1 MADGPNTNS
10 GSKVASALNSIPF
23 GNIIGG
29 PLAACVRAQA
39 EAAQTTID
47 FIRGFTMTNSKLD
60 PEGVEPI
67 TVTFTFI
74 MNGEKTRM
82 TVPLM
87 TIVPIPYMHIDYVN
101 LNFTADITAC
111 DDGKMEAKYAT
122 EGYTRTEDD
131 EQSVSV
137 ESKMGINV
145 RASTSSMP
153 SGMAK
158 MLEFFTNNLIVH
170 DTLTPQQVE
179 DMKREAERK
188 RLELKNK
195 KERMVGALVNAL
207 AEYKKQG
214 SEREEQRKNE
224 ELKKQEELIKQ
235 EEERKKKE
243 EQERLEK
250 LRKEE
255 EARKKEEERL
265 EKMRKEAELQKKQE
279 QERLEKLHKEEE
291 EKKKQEQERLE
302 KLRREEEARKKKEE
316 EEQKKR
322 DWDKFIEQRKKAN
335 LASRVSKVH
344 VDPQKPFALPPTNS
358 GKPHPCCTY
367 DYTHSIRWNINR
379 QLRLSRWSRK
389 TDWLRLH
396 LLRALRTAY
405 SIYPNSI
412 NSTEG
417 KRILKRDLE
426 AFKKRY
432 NGWYTYGDP
441 YNNTITYGY
450 RKNGAIDTAY
460 TEFVNYI
467 IENERKRNPYNPTG
481 EFIRKPHPED

>member
-47 FIRGFTMTNSKLD
+47 FIRGFTMTNSELD
-60 PEGVEPI
+60 PEGIEPI

-207 AEYKKQG
+207 AEYKKQET
-214 SEREEQRKNE
+214 EREEQRKNE
-224 ELKKQEELIKQ
+224 ELRKQ
-235 EEERKKKE
+235 EEE
-243 EQERLEK
+243 
-250 LRKEE
+250 
-255 EARKKEEERL
+255 
-265 EKMRKEAELQKKQE
+265 
-279 QERLEKLHKEEE
+279 
-291 EKKKQEQERLE
+291 
-302 KLRREEEARKKKEE
+302 RKKKEE

-335 LASRVSKVH
+335 LASRISKVH

>member
-47 FIRGFTMTNSKLD
+47 FIRGFTMTNSELD

-145 RASTSSMP
+145 HASTSSMP

-188 RLELKNK
+188 RLEHIKN

-207 AEYKKQG
+207 AEYKKQE
-214 SEREEQRKNE
+214 SEREEQRRNE
-224 ELKKQEELIKQ
+224 ELKKQEELRKQ

-243 EQERLEK
+243 
-250 LRKEE
+250 
-255 EARKKEEERL
+255 
-265 EKMRKEAELQKKQE
+265 
-279 QERLEKLHKEEE
+279 
-291 EKKKQEQERLE
+291 EQERLE

-322 DWDKFIEQRKKAN
+322 DWDKFIEQRKMAN
-335 LASRVSKVH
+335 LASRISKVH

-358 GKPHPCCTY
+358 GKPHPCCTF
-367 DYTHSIRWNINR
+367 DPTQSIKWNIDR
-379 QLRLSRWSRK
+379 QERLRK
-389 TDWLRLH
+389 ACKKKDWLRNH
-396 LLRALRTAY
+396 LIRALYTAY
-405 SIYPNSI
+405 YIYPYDI
-412 NSTEG
+412 NSKEG
-417 KRILKRDLE
+417 KRILKRELE
-426 AFKKRY
+426 AFEKRP
-432 NGWYTYGDP
+432 NGWYTYGEP
-441 YNNTITYGY
+441 YNNTITNGY
-450 RKNGAIDTAY
+450 RRNGAIDTAY
-460 TEFVNYI
+460 TEFVSYI
-467 IENERKRNPYNPTG
+467 LENERKRN
-481 EFIRKPHPED
+481 K

>member
-47 FIRGFTMTNSKLD
+47 FIRGFTMTNSELD

-179 DMKREAERK
+179 DMKRETERK
-188 RLELKNK
+188 RLEHIKK
-195 KERMVGALVNAL
+195 KERMVGALVHAL
-207 AEYKKQG
+207 AEYKKQE
-214 SEREEQRKNE
+214 SEREEQRRNE
-224 ELKKQEELIKQ
+224 ELKKQEELRKQ

-250 LRKEE
+250 
-255 EARKKEEERL
+255 
-265 EKMRKEAELQKKQE
+265 QC
-279 QERLEKLHKEEE
+279 
-291 EKKKQEQERLE
+291 
-302 KLRREEEARKKKEE
+302 REEEARKKKEE

-335 LASRVSKVH
+335 LASRISKVH

-358 GKPHPCCTY
+358 GKAHPCCTF
-367 DYTHSIRWNINR
+367 DPTQSIKWNIDR
-379 QLRLSRWSRK
+379 QEKLRK
-389 TDWLRLH
+389 ACKKKDWLRNH
-396 LLRALRTAY
+396 LIRALYTAY
-405 SIYPNSI
+405 YIYPYDI
-412 NSTEG
+412 NSKEG
-417 KRILKRDLE
+417 KRILKRELE
-426 AFKKRY
+426 AFEKRP
-432 NGWYTYGDP
+432 NGWYTYGEP
-441 YNNTITYGY
+441 YNNTITNGY
-450 RKNGAIDTAY
+450 RRNGAIDTAY
-460 TEFVNYI
+460 TEFVSYI
-467 IENERKRNPYNPTG
+467 LENERKL
-481 EFIRKPHPED
+481 RK

>member
-47 FIRGFTMTNSKLD
+47 FIRGFTMTNSELD

-87 TIVPIPYMHIDYVN
+87 TIVPIPYMHIDYID

-111 DDGKMEAKYAT
+111 DDGKIEAKYAT

-179 DMKREAERK
+179 DMKRETERK
-188 RLELKNK
+188 RLEHIKK

-207 AEYKKQG
+207 AEYKKQE
-214 SEREEQRKNE
+214 SEREEQRRNE
-224 ELKKQEELIKQ
+224 ELKKQEELRKQ

-250 LRKEE
+250 LRK
-255 EARKKEEERL
+255 
-265 EKMRKEAELQKKQE
+265 
-279 QERLEKLHKEEE
+279 
-291 EKKKQEQERLE
+291 
-302 KLRREEEARKKKEE
+302 EEEARKKKEE

-335 LASRVSKVH
+335 LASRISKVH

-358 GKPHPCCTY
+358 GKVHPCCTF
-367 DYTHSIRWNINR
+367 DPTQSIKWNIDR
-379 QLRLSRWSRK
+379 QEKLRKASK
-389 TDWLRLH
+389 KKDWLRNH
-396 LLRALRTAY
+396 LIRALYTAY
-405 SIYPNSI
+405 YIYPYDI
-412 NSTEG
+412 NSKEG
-417 KRILKRDLE
+417 KRILKRELE
-426 AFKKRY
+426 AFEKRP
-432 NGWYTYGDP
+432 NGWYTYGEP
-441 YNNTITYGY
+441 YNNTITNGY
-450 RKNGAIDTAY
+450 RRNGAIDTAY
-460 TEFVNYI
+460 TEFVSYI
-467 IENERKRNPYNPTG
+467 LENERKRD
-481 EFIRKPHPED
+481 K

>member
-10 GSKVASALNSIPF
+10 GSKVASPLNSIPF

-47 FIRGFTMTNSKLD
+47 FIRGFTMTNSELD

-87 TIVPIPYMHIDYVN
+87 TIVPIPYMHIDYID
-101 LNFTADITAC
+101 LKFTADITAC
-111 DDGKMEAKYAT
+111 DDGKIEAKYAT

-179 DMKREAERK
+179 DMKRETERK
-188 RLELKNK
+188 RLEHIKK

-207 AEYKKQG
+207 AEYKKQE
-214 SEREEQRKNE
+214 SEREEQRRNE
-224 ELKKQEELIKQ
+224 ELKKQEELRKQ
-235 EEERKKKE
+235 EVERKKKE

-255 EARKKEEERL
+255 EARKK
-265 EKMRKEAELQKKQE
+265 
-279 QERLEKLHKEEE
+279 
-291 EKKKQEQERLE
+291 
-302 KLRREEEARKKKEE
+302 KEE

-322 DWDKFIEQRKKAN
+322 EWDKFIEQRKKAN
-335 LASRVSKVH
+335 LASRISKVH

-358 GKPHPCCTY
+358 GKAHPCCTF
-367 DYTHSIRWNINR
+367 DPTQSIKWNIDR
-379 QLRLSRWSRK
+379 QEKLRK
-389 TDWLRLH
+389 ACKKKDWLRNH
-396 LLRALRTAY
+396 LIRALYTAY
-405 SIYPNSI
+405 YIYPYDI
-412 NSTEG
+412 NSKEG
-417 KRILKRDLE
+417 KRILKRELE
-426 AFKKRY
+426 AFEKRP
-432 NGWYTYGDP
+432 NGWYTYGEP
-441 YNNTITYGY
+441 YNNTITNGY
-450 RKNGAIDTAY
+450 RRNGAIDTAY
-460 TEFVNYI
+460 TEFVSYI
-467 IENERKRNPYNPTG
+467 LENERKRD
-481 EFIRKPHPED
+481 K

>member
-47 FIRGFTMTNSKLD
+47 FIRGFTMTNSELD

-145 RASTSSMP
+145 RASASSMP

-170 DTLTPQQVE
+170 DTFTPQQVE
-179 DMKREAERK
+179 DIKREAERK

-207 AEYKKQG
+207 AEYKKQET
-214 SEREEQRKNE
+214 ERKEQRRNE
-224 ELKKQEELIKQ
+224 EL
-235 EEERKKKE
+235 
-243 EQERLEK
+243 ERLEK
-250 LRKEE
+250 QRKDEE
-255 EARKKEEERL
+255 FRKKEEERL
-265 EKMRKEAELQKKQE
+265 ERMRIEAELQKKQE
-279 QERLEKLHKEEE
+279 QERLEKLQKEEE
-291 EKKKQEQERLE
+291 EKKKQEQEKIEIQLIE
-302 KLRREEEARKKKEE
+302 K

-322 DWDKFIEQRKKAN
+322 AEQEREWYKKIDPKKRVRFAN
-335 LASRVSKVH
+335 RMSRMHINPYS
-344 VDPQKPFALPPTNS
+344 PFALPSTKRGN
-358 GKPHPCCTY
+358 PHPECTF
-367 DYTHSIRWNINR
+367 DSTQSISWNIVR
-379 QLRLSRWSRK
+379 QEQLLRYATK
-389 TDWLRLH
+389 KDWMRMH
-396 LLRALRTAY
+396 LLLALRTAKK
-405 SIYPNSI
+405 IYPYDIKSRQAKSI
-412 NSTEG
+412 LEYE
-417 KRILKRDLE
+417 LKN
-426 AFKKRY
+426 FQPRY
-432 NGWYTYGDP
+432 AGWYGHGEP
-441 YNNTITYGY
+441 FNNNLPNGY
-450 RKNGAIDTAY
+450 RKYGAIDTVF
-460 TEFVNYI
+460 TEFVGYVL
-467 IENERKRNPYNPTG
+467 ENERKRN
-481 EFIRKPHPED
+481 K

>member
-47 FIRGFTMTNSKLD
+47 FIRGFTMTNSELD

-188 RLELKNK
+188 RLEHIKN

-207 AEYKKQG
+207 AEYKKQE

-224 ELKKQEELIKQ
+224 ELKKQEELRKQ

-250 LRKEE
+250 
-255 EARKKEEERL
+255 
-265 EKMRKEAELQKKQE
+265 QC
-279 QERLEKLHKEEE
+279 
-291 EKKKQEQERLE
+291 
-302 KLRREEEARKKKEE
+302 REEEARKKKEE

-322 DWDKFIEQRKKAN
+322 DWDKFIEQRKMAN
-335 LASRVSKVH
+335 LASRISKVH

-358 GKPHPCCTY
+358 GKPHPCCTF
-367 DYTHSIRWNINR
+367 DPTQSIKWNIDR
-379 QLRLSRWSRK
+379 QERLRK
-389 TDWLRLH
+389 ACKKKDWLRNH
-396 LLRALRTAY
+396 LIRALYTAY
-405 SIYPNSI
+405 YIYPYDI
-412 NSTEG
+412 NSKEG
-417 KRILKRDLE
+417 KRILKRELE
-426 AFKKRY
+426 AFEKRP
-432 NGWYTYGDP
+432 NGWYTYGEP
-441 YNNTITYGY
+441 YNNTITNGY
-450 RKNGAIDTAY
+450 RRNGAIDTAY
-460 TEFVNYI
+460 TEFVSYI
-467 IENERKRNPYNPTG
+467 LENERKL
-481 EFIRKPHPED
+481 RK

>member
-47 FIRGFTMTNSKLD
+47 FIRGFTMTNSELA

-87 TIVPIPYMHIDYVN
+87 TIVPIPYMHIDYID

-111 DDGKMEAKYAT
+111 DDGKIEAKYAT

-179 DMKREAERK
+179 DMKRETERK
-188 RLELKNK
+188 RLEHIKK

-207 AEYKKQG
+207 AEYKKQE
-214 SEREEQRKNE
+214 SEREEQRRNE
-224 ELKKQEELIKQ
+224 ELKKQEELRKQ

-250 LRKEE
+250 LRK
-255 EARKKEEERL
+255 
-265 EKMRKEAELQKKQE
+265 
-279 QERLEKLHKEEE
+279 
-291 EKKKQEQERLE
+291 
-302 KLRREEEARKKKEE
+302 EEEARKKKEE

-335 LASRVSKVH
+335 LASRISKVH

-358 GKPHPCCTY
+358 GKAHPCCTF
-367 DYTHSIRWNINR
+367 DPSQSIKWNIDR
-379 QLRLSRWSRK
+379 QEKLRK
-389 TDWLRLH
+389 ACKKKDWLRNH
-396 LLRALRTAY
+396 LIRALYTAY
-405 SIYPNSI
+405 YIYPYDI
-412 NSTEG
+412 NSKEG
-417 KRILKRDLE
+417 KRILKRELE
-426 AFKKRY
+426 AFEKRP
-432 NGWYTYGDP
+432 NGWYTYGEP
-441 YNNTITYGY
+441 YNNTITNGY
-450 RKNGAIDTAY
+450 RRNGAIDTAY
-460 TEFVNYI
+460 TEFVSYI
-467 IENERKRNPYNPTG
+467 LENERKRD
-481 EFIRKPHPED
+481 K

>member
-47 FIRGFTMTNSKLD
+47 FIRGFTMTNSELD

-87 TIVPIPYMHIDYVN
+87 TIVPIPYMHIDYID

-111 DDGKMEAKYAT
+111 DDGKIEAKYAT

-179 DMKREAERK
+179 DMKRETERK
-188 RLELKNK
+188 RLEHIKK

-207 AEYKKQG
+207 AEYKKQE
-214 SEREEQRKNE
+214 SEREEQRRNE
-224 ELKKQEELIKQ
+224 ELKKQEEQRKQ

-250 LRKEE
+250 LRK
-255 EARKKEEERL
+255 
-265 EKMRKEAELQKKQE
+265 
-279 QERLEKLHKEEE
+279 
-291 EKKKQEQERLE
+291 
-302 KLRREEEARKKKEE
+302 EEEARKKKEE

-335 LASRVSKVH
+335 LASRISKVH

-358 GKPHPCCTY
+358 GKAHPCCTF
-367 DYTHSIRWNINR
+367 DPTQSIKWNIDR
-379 QLRLSRWSRK
+379 QERLRK
-389 TDWLRLH
+389 ACKKKDWLRNH
-396 LLRALRTAY
+396 LIRALYTAY
-405 SIYPNSI
+405 YIYPYDI
-412 NSTEG
+412 NSKEG
-417 KRILKRDLE
+417 KRILKRELE
-426 AFKKRY
+426 AFEKRP
-432 NGWYTYGDP
+432 NGWYTYGEP
-441 YNNTITYGY
+441 YNNTITNGY
-450 RKNGAIDTAY
+450 RRNGAIDTAY
-460 TEFVNYI
+460 TEFVSYI
-467 IENERKRNPYNPTG
+467 LENERKRD
-481 EFIRKPHPED
+481 K

>member
-47 FIRGFTMTNSKLD
+47 FIRGFTMTNSELD

-207 AEYKKQG
+207 AEYKKQK
-214 SEREEQRKNE
+214 SEREEQRRNE
-224 ELKKQEELIKQ
+224 EL
-235 EEERKKKE
+235 
-243 EQERLEK
+243 ERLEK
-250 LRKEE
+250 QRKDEE
-255 EARKKEEERL
+255 FRKKEEERL
-265 EKMRKEAELQKKQE
+265 EKMRIEAELQKKQE
-279 QERLEKLHKEEE
+279 QERLEKLQKEEE
-291 EKKKQEQERLE
+291 EKKKQEQEKIEIQLIE
-302 KLRREEEARKKKEE
+302 K

-322 DWDKFIEQRKKAN
+322 AEQEREWYKKIDPKKRVRFAN
-335 LASRVSKVH
+335 RMSRMHINPYS
-344 VDPQKPFALPPTNS
+344 PFALPSTKRGN
-358 GKPHPCCTY
+358 PHPECTF
-367 DYTHSIRWNINR
+367 DSTQSISWNIVR
-379 QLRLSRWSRK
+379 QEQLLRYATK
-389 TDWLRLH
+389 KDWMRMH
-396 LLRALRTAY
+396 LLLALRTAKK
-405 SIYPNSI
+405 IYPYDIKSRQAKSI
-412 NSTEG
+412 LEYE
-417 KRILKRDLE
+417 LKN
-426 AFKKRY
+426 FQPRY
-432 NGWYTYGDP
+432 AGWYGHGEP
-441 YNNTITYGY
+441 FNNNLPNGY
-450 RKNGAIDTAY
+450 RKYGAIDTVF
-460 TEFVNYI
+460 TEFVGYVL
-467 IENERKRNPYNPTG
+467 ENERKRN
-481 EFIRKPHPED
+481 K

>member
-39 EAAQTTID
+39 EAAHTTID
-47 FIRGFTMTNSKLD
+47 FIRGFTMTNSELD
-60 PEGVEPI
+60 PEGIEPI

-87 TIVPIPYMHIDYVN
+87 TIVPIPYMHIDYID

-122 EGYTRTEDD
+122 EGYTRTEND

-158 MLEFFTNNLIVH
+158 MIEFFSNNLIVH

-179 DMKREAERK
+179 DMKRETERK

-207 AEYKKQG
+207 AEYKKQET
-214 SEREEQRKNE
+214 ERKEQRRNE
-224 ELKKQEELIKQ
+224 EL
-235 EEERKKKE
+235 
-243 EQERLEK
+243 ERLEK
-250 LRKEE
+250 QRKDEE
-255 EARKKEEERL
+255 FRKKEEERL
-265 EKMRKEAELQKKQE
+265 EKMRIEAELQKKQE
-279 QERLEKLHKEEE
+279 QERLEKLQKEEE

-302 KLRREEEARKKKEE
+302 KLQKEEEEKKKQEQE
-316 EEQKKR
+316 KIEIQLIEKEEQKKR
-322 DWDKFIEQRKKAN
+322 AEQEREWYKKIDPKKRVRFAN
-335 LASRVSKVH
+335 RMSRMHINPYS
-344 VDPQKPFALPPTNS
+344 PFALPSTKRGN
-358 GKPHPCCTY
+358 PHPECTF
-367 DYTHSIRWNINR
+367 DSTQSISWNIAR
-379 QLRLSRWSRK
+379 QEQLLRYATK
-389 TDWLRLH
+389 KDWMRMH
-396 LLRALRTAY
+396 LLLALRTAKK
-405 SIYPNSI
+405 IYPYDIKSRQAKSI
-412 NSTEG
+412 LEYE
-417 KRILKRDLE
+417 LKN
-426 AFKKRY
+426 FQPRY
-432 NGWYTYGDP
+432 AGWYGHGEP
-441 YNNTITYGY
+441 FNNNLPNGY
-450 RKNGAIDTAY
+450 RKYGAIDTVF
-460 TEFVNYI
+460 TEFVGYVL
-467 IENERKRNPYNPTG
+467 ENERKRN
-481 EFIRKPHPED
+481 K

>member
-47 FIRGFTMTNSKLD
+47 FIRGFTMTNSELD

-170 DTLTPQQVE
+170 DTFTPQQVE

-207 AEYKKQG
+207 AEYKKQET
-214 SEREEQRKNE
+214 ERKEQRRNE
-224 ELKKQEELIKQ
+224 EL
-235 EEERKKKE
+235 
-243 EQERLEK
+243 ERLEK
-250 LRKEE
+250 QRKDEE
-255 EARKKEEERL
+255 FRKKEEERL
-265 EKMRKEAELQKKQE
+265 EKMRIEAELQKKQE
-279 QERLEKLHKEEE
+279 QERLEKLQKEEE
-291 EKKKQEQERLE
+291 EKKKQEQERE
-302 KLRREEEARKKKEE
+302 WYKKIDP
-316 EEQKKR
+316 KKR
-322 DWDKFIEQRKKAN
+322 VRFAN
-335 LASRVSKVH
+335 RMSRMHINPYS
-344 VDPQKPFALPPTNS
+344 PFALPSTKRGN
-358 GKPHPCCTY
+358 PHPECTF
-367 DYTHSIRWNINR
+367 DSTQSISWNIAR
-379 QLRLSRWSRK
+379 QEQLLRYATK
-389 TDWLRLH
+389 KDWMRMH
-396 LLRALRTAY
+396 LLLALRTAKK
-405 SIYPNSI
+405 IYPYDIKSRQAKSI
-412 NSTEG
+412 LEYE
-417 KRILKRDLE
+417 LKN
-426 AFKKRY
+426 FQPRY
-432 NGWYTYGDP
+432 AGWYGHGEP
-441 YNNTITYGY
+441 FNNNLPNGY
-450 RKNGAIDTAY
+450 RKYGAIDTVF
-460 TEFVNYI
+460 TEFVGYVL
-467 IENERKRNPYNPTG
+467 ENERKRN
-481 EFIRKPHPED
+481 K

>member
-47 FIRGFTMTNSKLD
+47 FIRGFTMTNSELD

-188 RLELKNK
+188 RLEHIKN

-207 AEYKKQG
+207 AEYKKQE

-224 ELKKQEELIKQ
+224 EL
-235 EEERKKKE
+235 
-243 EQERLEK
+243 ERLEK
-250 LRKEE
+250 QRKDEE
-255 EARKKEEERL
+255 FRKKEEERL
-265 EKMRKEAELQKKQE
+265 EKMRIEAELQKKQE
-279 QERLEKLHKEEE
+279 QERLEKLQKEEE
-291 EKKKQEQERLE
+291 EKKKQEQEKIEIQLIE
-302 KLRREEEARKKKEE
+302 K

-322 DWDKFIEQRKKAN
+322 AEQEREWYKKIDPKKRVRFAN
-335 LASRVSKVH
+335 RMSRMHINPYS
-344 VDPQKPFALPPTNS
+344 PFALPSTKRGN
-358 GKPHPCCTY
+358 PHPECTF
-367 DYTHSIRWNINR
+367 DSTQSISWNIAR
-379 QLRLSRWSRK
+379 QEQLLRYATK
-389 TDWLRLH
+389 KDWMRMH
-396 LLRALRTAY
+396 LLLALRTAKK
-405 SIYPNSI
+405 IYPYNIKSRQAKSI
-412 NSTEG
+412 LEYE
-417 KRILKRDLE
+417 LKN
-426 AFKKRY
+426 FQPRY
-432 NGWYTYGDP
+432 AGWYGHGEP
-441 YNNTITYGY
+441 FNNNLPNGY
-450 RKNGAIDTAY
+450 RRNGAIDTAY
-460 TEFVNYI
+460 TEFVSYI
-467 IENERKRNPYNPTG
+467 LENERKL
-481 EFIRKPHPED
+481 RK

>member
-47 FIRGFTMTNSKLD
+47 FIRGFTMTNSELD

-87 TIVPIPYMHIDYVN
+87 TIVPIPYMHIDYID

-111 DDGKMEAKYAT
+111 DDGKIEAKYAT

-179 DMKREAERK
+179 DMKRETERK
-188 RLELKNK
+188 RLERIKK

-207 AEYKKQG
+207 AEYKKQE
-214 SEREEQRKNE
+214 SEREEQRRNE
-224 ELKKQEELIKQ
+224 ELKKQEELRKQ

-250 LRKEE
+250 LRK
-255 EARKKEEERL
+255 
-265 EKMRKEAELQKKQE
+265 
-279 QERLEKLHKEEE
+279 
-291 EKKKQEQERLE
+291 
-302 KLRREEEARKKKEE
+302 EEEARKKKEE

-335 LASRVSKVH
+335 LASRISKVH

-358 GKPHPCCTY
+358 GKAHPCCTF
-367 DYTHSIRWNINR
+367 DPSQSIKWNIDR
-379 QLRLSRWSRK
+379 QEKLRK
-389 TDWLRLH
+389 ACKKKDWLRNH
-396 LLRALRTAY
+396 LIRALYTAY
-405 SIYPNSI
+405 YIYPYDI
-412 NSTEG
+412 NSKEG
-417 KRILKRDLE
+417 KRILKRELE
-426 AFKKRY
+426 AFEKRP
-432 NGWYTYGDP
+432 NGWYTYGEP
-441 YNNTITYGY
+441 YNNTITNGY
-450 RKNGAIDTAY
+450 RRNGAIDTAY
-460 TEFVNYI
+460 TEFVSYI
-467 IENERKRNPYNPTG
+467 LENERKRN
-481 EFIRKPHPED
+481 K

>member
-47 FIRGFTMTNSKLD
+47 FIRGFTMTNSELD

-111 DDGKMEAKYAT
+111 DDGKMEAKYAA

-207 AEYKKQG
+207 AEYKKQE
-214 SEREEQRKNE
+214 SEREEQRRNE
-224 ELKKQEELIKQ
+224 ELKKQEELRKQ

-250 LRKEE
+250 
-255 EARKKEEERL
+255 
-265 EKMRKEAELQKKQE
+265 QC
-279 QERLEKLHKEEE
+279 
-291 EKKKQEQERLE
+291 
-302 KLRREEEARKKKEE
+302 REEEARKKKEE

-322 DWDKFIEQRKKAN
+322 DWDKFIEQRKMAN
-335 LASRVSKVH
+335 LASRISKVH

-358 GKPHPCCTY
+358 GKPHPCCTF
-367 DYTHSIRWNINR
+367 DPTQSIKWNIDR
-379 QLRLSRWSRK
+379 QERLRK
-389 TDWLRLH
+389 ACKKKDWLRNH
-396 LLRALRTAY
+396 LIRALYTAY
-405 SIYPNSI
+405 YIYPYDI
-412 NSTEG
+412 NSKEG
-417 KRILKRDLE
+417 KRILKRELE
-426 AFKKRY
+426 AFEKRP
-432 NGWYTYGDP
+432 NGWYTYGEP
-441 YNNTITYGY
+441 YNNTITNGY
-450 RKNGAIDTAY
+450 RRNGAIDTAY
-460 TEFVNYI
+460 TEFVSYI
-467 IENERKRNPYNPTG
+467 LENERKL
-481 EFIRKPHPED
+481 RK

>member
-47 FIRGFTMTNSKLD
+47 FIRGFTMTNSELD

-87 TIVPIPYMHIDYVN
+87 TIVPIPYMHIDYID

-111 DDGKMEAKYAT
+111 DDGKIEAKYAT

-179 DMKREAERK
+179 DMKRETERK
-188 RLELKNK
+188 RLEHIKK

-207 AEYKKQG
+207 AEYKKQE
-214 SEREEQRKNE
+214 SEREEQRRNE
-224 ELKKQEELIKQ
+224 ELKKQEELRKQ

-250 LRKEE
+250 LR
-255 EARKKEEERL
+255 
-265 EKMRKEAELQKKQE
+265 
-279 QERLEKLHKEEE
+279 
-291 EKKKQEQERLE
+291 
-302 KLRREEEARKKKEE
+302 REEETRKKKEE

-335 LASRVSKVH
+335 LASRISKVH

-358 GKPHPCCTY
+358 GKAHPCCTF
-367 DYTHSIRWNINR
+367 DPTQSIKWNIDR
-379 QLRLSRWSRK
+379 QEKLRK
-389 TDWLRLH
+389 ACKKKDWLRNH
-396 LLRALRTAY
+396 LIRALYTAY
-405 SIYPNSI
+405 YIYPYDI
-412 NSTEG
+412 NSKEG
-417 KRILKRDLE
+417 KRILKRELE
-426 AFKKRY
+426 AFEKRP
-432 NGWYTYGDP
+432 NGWYTYGEP
-441 YNNTITYGY
+441 YNNTITNGY
-450 RKNGAIDTAY
+450 RRNGAIDTAY
-460 TEFVNYI
+460 TEFVSYI
-467 IENERKRNPYNPTG
+467 LENERKL
-481 EFIRKPHPED
+481 RK

>member
-47 FIRGFTMTNSKLD
+47 FIRGFTMTNSELD

-207 AEYKKQG
+207 AEYKKQET
-214 SEREEQRKNE
+214 ERKEQRRNE
-224 ELKKQEELIKQ
+224 EL
-235 EEERKKKE
+235 
-243 EQERLEK
+243 ERLEK
-250 LRKEE
+250 QRKDEE
-255 EARKKEEERL
+255 FRKKEEERL
-265 EKMRKEAELQKKQE
+265 EKMRIEAELQKKQE
-279 QERLEKLHKEEE
+279 QERLEKLQKEEE
-291 EKKKQEQERLE
+291 EKKKQEQEKIEIQLIE
-302 KLRREEEARKKKEE
+302 K

-322 DWDKFIEQRKKAN
+322 AEQEREWYKKIDPKKRVRFAN
-335 LASRVSKVH
+335 RMSRMHINPYS
-344 VDPQKPFALPPTNS
+344 PFALPSTKRGN
-358 GKPHPCCTY
+358 PHPECTF
-367 DYTHSIRWNINR
+367 DSTQSISWNIVR
-379 QLRLSRWSRK
+379 QEQLLRYATK
-389 TDWLRLH
+389 KDWMRMH
-396 LLRALRTAY
+396 LLLALRTAKK
-405 SIYPNSI
+405 IYPYDIKSRQAKSI
-412 NSTEG
+412 LEYE
-417 KRILKRDLE
+417 LKN
-426 AFKKRY
+426 FQPRY
-432 NGWYTYGDP
+432 AGWYGHGEP
-441 YNNTITYGY
+441 FNNNLPNGY
-450 RKNGAIDTAY
+450 RKYGAIDTVF
-460 TEFVNYI
+460 TEFVGYVL
-467 IENERKRNPYNPTG
+467 ENERKRN
-481 EFIRKPHPED
+481 K

>member
-47 FIRGFTMTNSKLD
+47 FIRGFTMTNSELD

-87 TIVPIPYMHIDYVN
+87 TIVPIPYMHIDYID

-111 DDGKMEAKYAT
+111 DDGKIEAKYAT

-179 DMKREAERK
+179 DMKRETERK
-188 RLELKNK
+188 RLEHIKK

-207 AEYKKQG
+207 AEYKKQE
-214 SEREEQRKNE
+214 SEREEQRRNE
-224 ELKKQEELIKQ
+224 ELKKQEELRKQ

-243 EQERLEK
+243 
-250 LRKEE
+250 
-255 EARKKEEERL
+255 
-265 EKMRKEAELQKKQE
+265 
-279 QERLEKLHKEEE
+279 
-291 EKKKQEQERLE
+291 EQERLE

-335 LASRVSKVH
+335 LASRISKVH

-358 GKPHPCCTY
+358 GKAHPCCTF
-367 DYTHSIRWNINR
+367 DPTQSIKWNIDR
-379 QLRLSRWSRK
+379 QERLRK
-389 TDWLRLH
+389 ACKKKDWLRNH
-396 LLRALRTAY
+396 LIRALYTAY
-405 SIYPNSI
+405 YIYPYDI
-412 NSTEG
+412 NSKEG
-417 KRILKRDLE
+417 KRILKRELE
-426 AFKKRY
+426 AFEKRP
-432 NGWYTYGDP
+432 NGWYTYGEP
-441 YNNTITYGY
+441 YNNTITNGY
-450 RKNGAIDTAY
+450 RRNGAIDTAY
-460 TEFVNYI
+460 TEFVSYI
-467 IENERKRNPYNPTG
+467 LENERKRD
-481 EFIRKPHPED
+481 K

>member
-47 FIRGFTMTNSKLD
+47 FIRGFTMTNSELD

-87 TIVPIPYMHIDYVN
+87 TIVPIPYMHIDYID

-111 DDGKMEAKYAT
+111 DDGKIEAKYAT

-179 DMKREAERK
+179 DMKRETERK
-188 RLELKNK
+188 RLEHIKK

-207 AEYKKQG
+207 AEYKKQE
-214 SEREEQRKNE
+214 SEREEQRRNE
-224 ELKKQEELIKQ
+224 ELKKQEELRKQ

-250 LRKEE
+250 
-255 EARKKEEERL
+255 
-265 EKMRKEAELQKKQE
+265 QC
-279 QERLEKLHKEEE
+279 
-291 EKKKQEQERLE
+291 
-302 KLRREEEARKKKEE
+302 REEEARKKKEE

-335 LASRVSKVH
+335 LASRISKVH

-358 GKPHPCCTY
+358 GKAHPCCTF
-367 DYTHSIRWNINR
+367 DPTQSIKWNIDR
-379 QLRLSRWSRK
+379 QEKLRK
-389 TDWLRLH
+389 ACKKKDWLRNH
-396 LLRALRTAY
+396 LIRALYTAY
-405 SIYPNSI
+405 YIYPYDI
-412 NSTEG
+412 NSKEG
-417 KRILKRDLE
+417 KRILKRELE
-426 AFKKRY
+426 AFEKRP
-432 NGWYTYGDP
+432 NGWYTYGEP
-441 YNNTITYGY
+441 YNNTITNGY
-450 RKNGAIDTAY
+450 RRNGAIDTAY
-460 TEFVNYI
+460 TEFVSYI
-467 IENERKRNPYNPTG
+467 LENERKRN
-481 EFIRKPHPED
+481 K

>member
-1 MADGPNTNS
+1 MADGPNRNS

-47 FIRGFTMTNSKLD
+47 FIRGFTMTNSELD

-179 DMKREAERK
+179 DMKRETERK

-207 AEYKKQG
+207 AEYKKQET
-214 SEREEQRKNE
+214 ERKEQRRNE
-224 ELKKQEELIKQ
+224 EL
-235 EEERKKKE
+235 
-243 EQERLEK
+243 ERLEK
-250 LRKEE
+250 QRKDEE
-255 EARKKEEERL
+255 FRKKEEERL
-265 EKMRKEAELQKKQE
+265 EKMRIEAELQKKQE
-279 QERLEKLHKEEE
+279 QERLEKLQKEEE
-291 EKKKQEQERLE
+291 EKKKQEQEKIEIQLIE
-302 KLRREEEARKKKEE
+302 K

-322 DWDKFIEQRKKAN
+322 AEQEREWYKKIDPKKRVRFAN
-335 LASRVSKVH
+335 RMSRMHINPYS
-344 VDPQKPFALPPTNS
+344 PFALPSTKRGN
-358 GKPHPCCTY
+358 PHPECTF
-367 DYTHSIRWNINR
+367 DSTQSISWNIVR
-379 QLRLSRWSRK
+379 QEQLLRYATK
-389 TDWLRLH
+389 KDWMRMH
-396 LLRALRTAY
+396 LLLALRTAKK
-405 SIYPNSI
+405 IYPYDIKSRQAKSI
-412 NSTEG
+412 LEYE
-417 KRILKRDLE
+417 LKN
-426 AFKKRY
+426 FQPRY
-432 NGWYTYGDP
+432 AGWYGHGEP
-441 YNNTITYGY
+441 FNNNLPNGY
-450 RKNGAIDTAY
+450 RKYGAIDTVF
-460 TEFVNYI
+460 TEFVGYVL
-467 IENERKRNPYNPTG
+467 ENERKRN
-481 EFIRKPHPED
+481 K

>member
-47 FIRGFTMTNSKLD
+47 FIRGFTMTNSELD

-207 AEYKKQG
+207 AEYKKQE
-214 SEREEQRKNE
+214 SEREEQRRNE
-224 ELKKQEELIKQ
+224 ELKKQEELRKQ
-235 EEERKKKE
+235 EEE
-243 EQERLEK
+243 
-250 LRKEE
+250 
-255 EARKKEEERL
+255 
-265 EKMRKEAELQKKQE
+265 
-279 QERLEKLHKEEE
+279 
-291 EKKKQEQERLE
+291 
-302 KLRREEEARKKKEE
+302 RKKKEE

-335 LASRVSKVH
+335 LASRISKVH

>member
-47 FIRGFTMTNSKLD
+47 FIRGFTMTNSELD

-87 TIVPIPYMHIDYVN
+87 TIVPIPYMHIDYID

-111 DDGKMEAKYAT
+111 DDGKIEAKYAT

-179 DMKREAERK
+179 DMKRETERK
-188 RLELKNK
+188 RLEHIKK
-195 KERMVGALVNAL
+195 KECMVGALVNAL
-207 AEYKKQG
+207 AEYKKQE
-214 SEREEQRKNE
+214 SEREEQRRNE
-224 ELKKQEELIKQ
+224 ELKKQEELRKQ

-255 EARKKEEERL
+255 EARKK
-265 EKMRKEAELQKKQE
+265 
-279 QERLEKLHKEEE
+279 
-291 EKKKQEQERLE
+291 
-302 KLRREEEARKKKEE
+302 KEE

-322 DWDKFIEQRKKAN
+322 DWDKFFEQRKKAN
-335 LASRVSKVH
+335 LASRISKVH

-358 GKPHPCCTY
+358 GKAHPCCTF
-367 DYTHSIRWNINR
+367 DPTQSIKWNIDR
-379 QLRLSRWSRK
+379 QEKLRK
-389 TDWLRLH
+389 ECKKKDWLRNH
-396 LLRALRTAY
+396 LIRALYTAY
-405 SIYPNSI
+405 YIYPYDI
-412 NSTEG
+412 NSKEG
-417 KRILKRDLE
+417 KRILKRELE
-426 AFKKRY
+426 AFEKRP
-432 NGWYTYGDP
+432 NGWYTYGEP
-441 YNNTITYGY
+441 YNNTITNGY
-450 RKNGAIDTAY
+450 RRNGAIDTAY
-460 TEFVNYI
+460 TEFVSYI
-467 IENERKRNPYNPTG
+467 LENERKRN
-481 EFIRKPHPED
+481 K

>member
-47 FIRGFTMTNSKLD
+47 FIRGFTMTNSELD

-170 DTLTPQQVE
+170 DTFTPQQVE

-207 AEYKKQG
+207 AEYKKQET
-214 SEREEQRKNE
+214 ERKEQRRNE
-224 ELKKQEELIKQ
+224 EL
-235 EEERKKKE
+235 
-243 EQERLEK
+243 ERLEK
-250 LRKEE
+250 QRKDEE
-255 EARKKEEERL
+255 FRKKEEERL
-265 EKMRKEAELQKKQE
+265 EKMRIEAELQKKQE
-279 QERLEKLHKEEE
+279 QERLEKLQKEEE

-302 KLRREEEARKKKEE
+302 KLQKEEEEKKKQEQE
-316 EEQKKR
+316 RLEIQLIEKEEQKKR
-322 DWDKFIEQRKKAN
+322 AEQEREWYQKIDPKKRVRFAN
-335 LASRVSKVH
+335 RMSRMH
-344 VDPQKPFALPPTNS
+344 INPYRPFALPSTKRGN
-358 GKPHPCCTY
+358 PHPECTF
-367 DYTHSIRWNINR
+367 DSTQSISWNIAR
-379 QLRLSRWSRK
+379 QEQLLRYATK
-389 TDWLRLH
+389 KDWMRMH
-396 LLRALRTAY
+396 LLLALRTAKK
-405 SIYPNSI
+405 IYPYYIKSRQAKSI
-412 NSTEG
+412 LEYE
-417 KRILKRDLE
+417 LKN
-426 AFKKRY
+426 FQPRY
-432 NGWYTYGDP
+432 AGWYGHGEP
-441 YNNTITYGY
+441 FNNNLPNGY
-450 RKNGAIDTAY
+450 RKYGAIDTVF
-460 TEFVNYI
+460 TEFVGYVL
-467 IENERKRNPYNPTG
+467 ENERKL
-481 EFIRKPHPED
+481 RK

>member
-39 EAAQTTID
+39 EAAHTTID
-47 FIRGFTMTNSKLD
+47 FIRGFTMTNSELD

-87 TIVPIPYMHIDYVN
+87 TIVPIPYMHIDYIN

-122 EGYTRTEDD
+122 EGYTRTEND

-170 DTLTPQQVE
+170 DTLTPKQVE
-179 DMKREAERK
+179 DMKRETERK

-207 AEYKKQG
+207 AEYKKQET
-214 SEREEQRKNE
+214 EREEQRKNE
-224 ELKKQEELIKQ
+224 ELKKQEELRKQ
-235 EEERKKKE
+235 EEE
-243 EQERLEK
+243 
-250 LRKEE
+250 
-255 EARKKEEERL
+255 
-265 EKMRKEAELQKKQE
+265 
-279 QERLEKLHKEEE
+279 
-291 EKKKQEQERLE
+291 
-302 KLRREEEARKKKEE
+302 RKKKEE

-335 LASRVSKVH
+335 LASRISSVH

-379 QLRLSRWSRK
+379 QLKLSRWSRK
-389 TDWLRLH
+389 KDWLRLH

-412 NSTEG
+412 NSTAG

-450 RKNGAIDTAY
+450 RKNGAIDTVF

>member
-47 FIRGFTMTNSKLD
+47 FIRGFTMTNSELD

-87 TIVPIPYMHIDYVN
+87 TIVPIPYMHIDYID

-122 EGYTRTEDD
+122 EGYTRTEND

-207 AEYKKQG
+207 AEYKKQET
-214 SEREEQRKNE
+214 EREEQRKNE
-224 ELKKQEELIKQ
+224 EL
-235 EEERKKKE
+235 
-243 EQERLEK
+243 ERLEK
-250 LRKEE
+250 QRKDEE
-255 EARKKEEERL
+255 FRKKEEERL
-265 EKMRKEAELQKKQE
+265 EKMRIEAELQKKQE
-279 QERLEKLHKEEE
+279 QERLEKLQKEEE
-291 EKKKQEQERLE
+291 EKKKQEQEKIEIQLIE
-302 KLRREEEARKKKEE
+302 K

-322 DWDKFIEQRKKAN
+322 AEQEREWYKKIDPKKRVRFAN
-335 LASRVSKVH
+335 RMSRMHINPYS
-344 VDPQKPFALPPTNS
+344 PFALPSTKRGN
-358 GKPHPCCTY
+358 PHPECTF
-367 DYTHSIRWNINR
+367 DSTQSISWNIVR
-379 QLRLSRWSRK
+379 QEQLLRYATK
-389 TDWLRLH
+389 KDWMRMH
-396 LLRALRTAY
+396 LLLALRTAKK
-405 SIYPNSI
+405 IYPYDIKSRQAKSI
-412 NSTEG
+412 LEYE
-417 KRILKRDLE
+417 LKN
-426 AFKKRY
+426 FQPRY
-432 NGWYTYGDP
+432 AGWYGHGEP
-441 YNNTITYGY
+441 FNNNLPNGY
-450 RKNGAIDTAY
+450 RKYGAIDTVF
-460 TEFVNYI
+460 TEFVGYVL
-467 IENERKRNPYNPTG
+467 ENERKRD
-481 EFIRKPHPED
+481 K

>member
-47 FIRGFTMTNSKLD
+47 FIRGFTMTNSELD

-67 TVTFTFI
+67 IVTFTFI

-87 TIVPIPYMHIDYVN
+87 TIVPIPYMHIDYID

-111 DDGKMEAKYAT
+111 DDGKIEAKYAT

-179 DMKREAERK
+179 DMKRETERK
-188 RLELKNK
+188 RLEHIKK

-207 AEYKKQG
+207 AEYKKQE
-214 SEREEQRKNE
+214 SEREEQRRNE
-224 ELKKQEELIKQ
+224 ELKKQEELRKQ

-243 EQERLEK
+243 
-250 LRKEE
+250 
-255 EARKKEEERL
+255 
-265 EKMRKEAELQKKQE
+265 
-279 QERLEKLHKEEE
+279 
-291 EKKKQEQERLE
+291 EQERLE

-335 LASRVSKVH
+335 LASRISKVH

-358 GKPHPCCTY
+358 GKAHPCCTF
-367 DYTHSIRWNINR
+367 DPTQSIKWNIDR
-379 QLRLSRWSRK
+379 QEKLRKASK
-389 TDWLRLH
+389 KKDWLRNH
-396 LLRALRTAY
+396 LIRALYTAY
-405 SIYPNSI
+405 YIYPYDI
-412 NSTEG
+412 NSKEG
-417 KRILKRDLE
+417 KRILKRELE
-426 AFKKRY
+426 AFEKRP
-432 NGWYTYGDP
+432 NGWYTYGEP
-441 YNNTITYGY
+441 YNNTITNGY
-450 RKNGAIDTAY
+450 RRNGAIDTAY
-460 TEFVNYI
+460 TEFVSYI
-467 IENERKRNPYNPTG
+467 LENERKRN
-481 EFIRKPHPED
+481 K

>member
-47 FIRGFTMTNSKLD
+47 FIRDFTMTNSGLD

-207 AEYKKQG
+207 AEYKKQE

-224 ELKKQEELIKQ
+224 ELKKQEELRKQ
-235 EEERKKKE
+235 
-243 EQERLEK
+243 
-250 LRKEE
+250 EE
-255 EARKKEEERL
+255 EARKK
-265 EKMRKEAELQKKQE
+265 
-279 QERLEKLHKEEE
+279 KEEE
-291 EKKKQEQERLE
+291 EQKKRDWDKFIELEKLE

-335 LASRVSKVH
+335 LASRISKVH

-358 GKPHPCCTY
+358 GKAHPCCTF
-367 DYTHSIRWNINR
+367 DPTQSIKWNIDR
-379 QLRLSRWSRK
+379 QEKLRK
-389 TDWLRLH
+389 ACKKKDWLRNH
-396 LLRALRTAY
+396 LIRALYTAY
-405 SIYPNSI
+405 YIYPYDI
-412 NSTEG
+412 NSKEG
-417 KRILKRDLE
+417 KRILKRELE
-426 AFKKRY
+426 AFEKRP
-432 NGWYTYGDP
+432 NGWYTYGEP
-441 YNNTITYGY
+441 YNNTITNGY
-450 RKNGAIDTAY
+450 RRNGAIDTAY
-460 TEFVNYI
+460 TEFVSYVL
-467 IENERKRNPYNPTG
+467 ENERKRN
-481 EFIRKPHPED
+481 K

>member
-47 FIRGFTMTNSKLD
+47 FIRGFTMTNSELD

-87 TIVPIPYMHIDYVN
+87 TIVPIPYMHIDYID

-111 DDGKMEAKYAT
+111 DDGKIEAKYAT

-179 DMKREAERK
+179 DMKRETERK
-188 RLELKNK
+188 RLEHIKK
-195 KERMVGALVNAL
+195 KECMVGALVNAL
-207 AEYKKQG
+207 AEYKKQE
-214 SEREEQRKNE
+214 SEREEQRRNE
-224 ELKKQEELIKQ
+224 ELKKQEELRKQ

-250 LRKEE
+250 LRK
-255 EARKKEEERL
+255 
-265 EKMRKEAELQKKQE
+265 
-279 QERLEKLHKEEE
+279 
-291 EKKKQEQERLE
+291 
-302 KLRREEEARKKKEE
+302 EEEARKKKEE

-335 LASRVSKVH
+335 LASRISKVH

-358 GKPHPCCTY
+358 GKAHPCCTF
-367 DYTHSIRWNINR
+367 DPTQSIKWNIDR
-379 QLRLSRWSRK
+379 QERLRK
-389 TDWLRLH
+389 ACKKKDWLRNH
-396 LLRALRTAY
+396 LIRALYTAY
-405 SIYPNSI
+405 YIYPYDI
-412 NSTEG
+412 NSKEG
-417 KRILKRDLE
+417 KRILKRELE
-426 AFKKRY
+426 AFEKRP
-432 NGWYTYGDP
+432 NGWYTYGEP
-441 YNNTITYGY
+441 YNNTITNGY
-450 RKNGAIDTAY
+450 RRNGAIDTAY
-460 TEFVNYI
+460 TEFVSYI
-467 IENERKRNPYNPTG
+467 LENERKRD
-481 EFIRKPHPED
+481 K

>member
-47 FIRGFTMTNSKLD
+47 FIRGFTMTNSELD

-74 MNGEKTRM
+74 MNGEETRM

-145 RASTSSMP
+145 RASASSMP

-179 DMKREAERK
+179 DMKRETERK

-207 AEYKKQG
+207 AEYKKQE
-214 SEREEQRKNE
+214 SEREEQRRNE
-224 ELKKQEELIKQ
+224 ELKKQEELRKQ

-250 LRKEE
+250 
-255 EARKKEEERL
+255 
-265 EKMRKEAELQKKQE
+265 QC
-279 QERLEKLHKEEE
+279 
-291 EKKKQEQERLE
+291 
-302 KLRREEEARKKKEE
+302 REEEARKKKEE

-335 LASRVSKVH
+335 LASRISKVH

-358 GKPHPCCTY
+358 GKAHPCCTF
-367 DYTHSIRWNINR
+367 DPTQSIKWNIDR
-379 QLRLSRWSRK
+379 QEKLRKASK
-389 TDWLRLH
+389 KKDWLRNH
-396 LLRALRTAY
+396 LIRALYTAY
-405 SIYPNSI
+405 YIYPYDI
-412 NSTEG
+412 NSKEG
-417 KRILKRDLE
+417 KRILKRELE
-426 AFKKRY
+426 AFEKRP
-432 NGWYTYGDP
+432 NGWYTYGEP
-441 YNNTITYGY
+441 YNNTITNGY
-450 RKNGAIDTAY
+450 RRNGAIDTAY
-460 TEFVNYI
+460 TEFVSYI
-467 IENERKRNPYNPTG
+467 LENERKRN
-481 EFIRKPHPED
+481 K

>member
-47 FIRGFTMTNSKLD
+47 FIRGFTMTNSELD

-87 TIVPIPYMHIDYVN
+87 TIVPIPYMHIDYID

-111 DDGKMEAKYAT
+111 DDGKIEAKYAT

-188 RLELKNK
+188 RLEHIKN

-207 AEYKKQG
+207 AEYKKQE
-214 SEREEQRKNE
+214 SEREEQRRNE
-224 ELKKQEELIKQ
+224 ELKKQEELRKQ

-250 LRKEE
+250 LRK
-255 EARKKEEERL
+255 
-265 EKMRKEAELQKKQE
+265 
-279 QERLEKLHKEEE
+279 
-291 EKKKQEQERLE
+291 
-302 KLRREEEARKKKEE
+302 EEEARKKKEE

-335 LASRVSKVH
+335 LASRISKVH

-358 GKPHPCCTY
+358 GKAHPCCTF
-367 DYTHSIRWNINR
+367 DPTQSIKWNIDR
-379 QLRLSRWSRK
+379 QERLRKASK
-389 TDWLRLH
+389 KKDWLRNH
-396 LLRALRTAY
+396 LIRALYTAY
-405 SIYPNSI
+405 YIYPYDI
-412 NSTEG
+412 NSKEG
-417 KRILKRDLE
+417 KRILKRELE
-426 AFKKRY
+426 AFEKRP
-432 NGWYTYGDP
+432 NGWYTYGEP
-441 YNNTITYGY
+441 YNNTITNGY
-450 RKNGAIDTAY
+450 RRNGAIDTAY
-460 TEFVNYI
+460 TEFVSYI
-467 IENERKRNPYNPTG
+467 LENERKRD
-481 EFIRKPHPED
+481 K

>member
-39 EAAQTTID
+39 EAAHTTID
-47 FIRGFTMTNSKLD
+47 FIRGFTMTNSELD
-60 PEGVEPI
+60 PEGIEPI

-87 TIVPIPYMHIDYVN
+87 TIVPIPYMHIDYID

-122 EGYTRTEDD
+122 EGYTRTEND

-207 AEYKKQG
+207 AEYKKQET
-214 SEREEQRKNE
+214 EREEQRKNE
-224 ELKKQEELIKQ
+224 EL
-235 EEERKKKE
+235 
-243 EQERLEK
+243 ERLEK
-250 LRKEE
+250 QRKDEE
-255 EARKKEEERL
+255 FRKKEEERL
-265 EKMRKEAELQKKQE
+265 EKMRIEAELQKKQE
-279 QERLEKLHKEEE
+279 QERLEKLQKEEE
-291 EKKKQEQERLE
+291 EKKKQEQEKIEIQLIE
-302 KLRREEEARKKKEE
+302 K

-322 DWDKFIEQRKKAN
+322 AEQEREWYKKIDPKKRVRFAN
-335 LASRVSKVH
+335 RMSRMHINPYS
-344 VDPQKPFALPPTNS
+344 PFALPSTKRGN
-358 GKPHPCCTY
+358 PHPECTF
-367 DYTHSIRWNINR
+367 DSTQSISWNIAR
-379 QLRLSRWSRK
+379 QEQLLRYATK
-389 TDWLRLH
+389 KDWMRMH
-396 LLRALRTAY
+396 LLLALRTAKK
-405 SIYPNSI
+405 IYPYDIKSRQAKSI
-412 NSTEG
+412 LEYE
-417 KRILKRDLE
+417 LKN
-426 AFKKRY
+426 FQPRY
-432 NGWYTYGDP
+432 AGWYGHGEP
-441 YNNTITYGY
+441 FNNNLPNGY
-450 RKNGAIDTAY
+450 RKYGAIDTVF
-460 TEFVNYI
+460 TEFVGYVL
-467 IENERKRNPYNPTG
+467 ENERKRN
-481 EFIRKPHPED
+481 K

>member
-47 FIRGFTMTNSKLD
+47 FIRGFTMTNSELD

-145 RASTSSMP
+145 RASASSMP

-170 DTLTPQQVE
+170 DTFTPQQVE
-179 DMKREAERK
+179 DIKREAERK

-207 AEYKKQG
+207 AEYKKQET
-214 SEREEQRKNE
+214 ERKEQRRNE
-224 ELKKQEELIKQ
+224 EL
-235 EEERKKKE
+235 
-243 EQERLEK
+243 ERLEK
-250 LRKEE
+250 QRKDEE
-255 EARKKEEERL
+255 FRKKEEERL
-265 EKMRKEAELQKKQE
+265 EKMRIEAELQKKQE
-279 QERLEKLHKEEE
+279 QERLEKLQKEEE
-291 EKKKQEQERLE
+291 EKKKQEQEKIEIQLIE
-302 KLRREEEARKKKEE
+302 K

-322 DWDKFIEQRKKAN
+322 AEQEREWYKKIDPKKRVRFAN
-335 LASRVSKVH
+335 RMSRMHINPYS
-344 VDPQKPFALPPTNS
+344 PFALPSTKRGN
-358 GKPHPCCTY
+358 PHPECTF
-367 DYTHSIRWNINR
+367 DSTQSISWNIVR
-379 QLRLSRWSRK
+379 QEQLLRYATK
-389 TDWLRLH
+389 KDWMRMH
-396 LLRALRTAY
+396 LLLALRTAKK
-405 SIYPNSI
+405 IYPYDIKSRQAKSI
-412 NSTEG
+412 LEYE
-417 KRILKRDLE
+417 LKN
-426 AFKKRY
+426 FQPRY
-432 NGWYTYGDP
+432 AGWYGHGEP
-441 YNNTITYGY
+441 FNNNLPNGY
-450 RKNGAIDTAY
+450 RKYGAIDTVF
-460 TEFVNYI
+460 TEFVGYVL
-467 IENERKRNPYNPTG
+467 ENERKRN
-481 EFIRKPHPED
+481 K

>member
-47 FIRGFTMTNSKLD
+47 FIRGFTMTNSELD

-179 DMKREAERK
+179 DMKRETERK

-207 AEYKKQG
+207 AEYKKQE
-214 SEREEQRKNE
+214 SEREEQIRNE
-224 ELKKQEELIKQ
+224 EQKKQEELRKQ
-235 EEERKKKE
+235 EEE
-243 EQERLEK
+243 
-250 LRKEE
+250 
-255 EARKKEEERL
+255 
-265 EKMRKEAELQKKQE
+265 
-279 QERLEKLHKEEE
+279 
-291 EKKKQEQERLE
+291 
-302 KLRREEEARKKKEE
+302 RKKKEE

-358 GKPHPCCTY
+358 GKAHPCCTY

>member
-29 PLAACVRAQA
+29 PLAACVRAQT

-47 FIRGFTMTNSKLD
+47 FIRGFTMTNSELD

-207 AEYKKQG
+207 AEYKKQE

-224 ELKKQEELIKQ
+224 ELKKQEELRKQ

-243 EQERLEK
+243 
-250 LRKEE
+250 
-255 EARKKEEERL
+255 
-265 EKMRKEAELQKKQE
+265 
-279 QERLEKLHKEEE
+279 
-291 EKKKQEQERLE
+291 EQERLE

-335 LASRVSKVH
+335 LASRISKVH

-358 GKPHPCCTY
+358 GKAHPCCTF
-367 DYTHSIRWNINR
+367 DPTQSIKWNIDR
-379 QLRLSRWSRK
+379 QEKLRK
-389 TDWLRLH
+389 ACKKKDWLRNH
-396 LLRALRTAY
+396 LIRALYTAY
-405 SIYPNSI
+405 YIYPYDI
-412 NSTEG
+412 NSKEG
-417 KRILKRDLE
+417 KRILKRELE
-426 AFKKRY
+426 AFEKRP
-432 NGWYTYGDP
+432 NGWYTYGEP
-441 YNNTITYGY
+441 YNNTITNGY
-450 RKNGAIDTAY
+450 RRNGAIDTAY
-460 TEFVNYI
+460 TEFVSYVL
-467 IENERKRNPYNPTG
+467 ENERKRD
-481 EFIRKPHPED
+481 K

>member
-47 FIRGFTMTNSKLD
+47 FIRGFTMTNSELD

-87 TIVPIPYMHIDYVN
+87 TIVPIPYMHIDYID

-207 AEYKKQG
+207 AEYKKQET
-214 SEREEQRKNE
+214 ERKEQRRNE
-224 ELKKQEELIKQ
+224 EL
-235 EEERKKKE
+235 
-243 EQERLEK
+243 ERLEK
-250 LRKEE
+250 QRKDEE
-255 EARKKEEERL
+255 FRKKEEERL
-265 EKMRKEAELQKKQE
+265 EKMRIEAELQKKQE
-279 QERLEKLHKEEE
+279 QERLEKLQKEEE
-291 EKKKQEQERLE
+291 EKKKQEQEKIEIQLIE
-302 KLRREEEARKKKEE
+302 K

-322 DWDKFIEQRKKAN
+322 AEQEREWYKKIDPKKRVRFAN
-335 LASRVSKVH
+335 RMSRMHINPYS
-344 VDPQKPFALPPTNS
+344 PFALPSTKRGN
-358 GKPHPCCTY
+358 PHPECTF
-367 DYTHSIRWNINR
+367 DSTQSISWNIVR
-379 QLRLSRWSRK
+379 QEQLLRYATK
-389 TDWLRLH
+389 KDWMRMH
-396 LLRALRTAY
+396 LLLALRTAKK
-405 SIYPNSI
+405 IYPYDIKSRQAKSI
-412 NSTEG
+412 LEYE
-417 KRILKRDLE
+417 LKN
-426 AFKKRY
+426 FQPRY
-432 NGWYTYGDP
+432 AGWYGHGEP
-441 YNNTITYGY
+441 FNNNLPNGY
-450 RKNGAIDTAY
+450 RKYGAIDTVF
-460 TEFVNYI
+460 TEFVGYVL
-467 IENERKRNPYNPTG
+467 ENERKRN
-481 EFIRKPHPED
+481 K

>member
-47 FIRGFTMTNSKLD
+47 FIRGFTMTNSELD

-67 TVTFTFI
+67 TVTLTFI

-87 TIVPIPYMHIDYVN
+87 TIVPIPYMHIDYID

-111 DDGKMEAKYAT
+111 DDGKIEAKYAT

-179 DMKREAERK
+179 DMKRETERK
-188 RLELKNK
+188 RLEHIKK

-207 AEYKKQG
+207 AEYKKQE
-214 SEREEQRKNE
+214 SEREEQRRNE
-224 ELKKQEELIKQ
+224 ELKKQEELRKQ

-250 LRKEE
+250 LRK
-255 EARKKEEERL
+255 
-265 EKMRKEAELQKKQE
+265 
-279 QERLEKLHKEEE
+279 
-291 EKKKQEQERLE
+291 
-302 KLRREEEARKKKEE
+302 EEEARKKKEE

-335 LASRVSKVH
+335 LASRISKVH

-358 GKPHPCCTY
+358 GKAHPCCTF
-367 DYTHSIRWNINR
+367 DPTQSIKWNIDR
-379 QLRLSRWSRK
+379 QEKLRK
-389 TDWLRLH
+389 ACKKKDWLRNH
-396 LLRALRTAY
+396 LIRALYTAY
-405 SIYPNSI
+405 YIYPYDI
-412 NSTEG
+412 NSKEG
-417 KRILKRDLE
+417 KRILKRELE
-426 AFKKRY
+426 AFEKRP
-432 NGWYTYGDP
+432 NGWYTYGEP
-441 YNNTITYGY
+441 YNNTITNGY
-450 RKNGAIDTAY
+450 RRNGAIDTAY
-460 TEFVNYI
+460 TEFVSYI
-467 IENERKRNPYNPTG
+467 LENERKRN
-481 EFIRKPHPED
+481 K

>member
-47 FIRGFTMTNSKLD
+47 FIRGFTMTNSELD

-87 TIVPIPYMHIDYVN
+87 TIVPIPYMHIDYID

-111 DDGKMEAKYAT
+111 DDGKIEAKYAT

-179 DMKREAERK
+179 DMKRETERK
-188 RLELKNK
+188 RLEHIKK

-207 AEYKKQG
+207 AEYKKQE
-214 SEREEQRKNE
+214 SEREEQRRNE
-224 ELKKQEELIKQ
+224 ELKKQEELRKQ

-250 LRKEE
+250 LRK
-255 EARKKEEERL
+255 
-265 EKMRKEAELQKKQE
+265 
-279 QERLEKLHKEEE
+279 
-291 EKKKQEQERLE
+291 
-302 KLRREEEARKKKEE
+302 EEEARKKKEE

-335 LASRVSKVH
+335 LASRISKVH

-358 GKPHPCCTY
+358 GKAHPCCTF
-367 DYTHSIRWNINR
+367 DPSQSIKWNIDR
-379 QLRLSRWSRK
+379 QEKLRK
-389 TDWLRLH
+389 ACKKKDWLRNH
-396 LLRALRTAY
+396 LIRALYTAY
-405 SIYPNSI
+405 YIYPYDI
-412 NSTEG
+412 NSKEG
-417 KRILKRDLE
+417 KRILKRELE
-426 AFKKRY
+426 AFEKRP
-432 NGWYTYGDP
+432 NGWYTYGEP
-441 YNNTITYGY
+441 YNNNITNGY
-450 RKNGAIDTAY
+450 RRNGAIDTAY
-460 TEFVNYI
+460 TEFVSYI
-467 IENERKRNPYNPTG
+467 LENERKRD
-481 EFIRKPHPED
+481 K

>member
-47 FIRGFTMTNSKLD
+47 FIRGFTMTNSELD

-87 TIVPIPYMHIDYVN
+87 TIVPIPYMHIDYID

-111 DDGKMEAKYAT
+111 DDGKIEAKYAT

-170 DTLTPQQVE
+170 DTLTPQQME
-179 DMKREAERK
+179 DMKRETERK
-188 RLELKNK
+188 RLEHIKK

-207 AEYKKQG
+207 AEYKKQE

-224 ELKKQEELIKQ
+224 ELKKQEELRKQ

-243 EQERLEK
+243 
-250 LRKEE
+250 
-255 EARKKEEERL
+255 
-265 EKMRKEAELQKKQE
+265 
-279 QERLEKLHKEEE
+279 
-291 EKKKQEQERLE
+291 EQERLE

-335 LASRVSKVH
+335 LASRISKVH

-358 GKPHPCCTY
+358 GKAHPCCTF
-367 DYTHSIRWNINR
+367 DPTQSIKWNIDR
-379 QLRLSRWSRK
+379 QEKLRK
-389 TDWLRLH
+389 ACKKKDWLRNH
-396 LLRALRTAY
+396 LIRALYTAY
-405 SIYPNSI
+405 YIYPYDI
-412 NSTEG
+412 NSKEG
-417 KRILKRDLE
+417 KRILKRELE
-426 AFKKRY
+426 AFEKRP
-432 NGWYTYGDP
+432 NGWYTYGEP
-441 YNNTITYGY
+441 YNNTITNGY
-450 RKNGAIDTAY
+450 RRNGAIDTAY
-460 TEFVNYI
+460 TEFVSYI
-467 IENERKRNPYNPTG
+467 LENERKRN
-481 EFIRKPHPED
+481 K

>member
-47 FIRGFTMTNSKLD
+47 FIRGFTMTNSELD

-207 AEYKKQG
+207 AEYKKQET
-214 SEREEQRKNE
+214 ERKEQRRNE
-224 ELKKQEELIKQ
+224 EL
-235 EEERKKKE
+235 
-243 EQERLEK
+243 ERLEK
-250 LRKEE
+250 QRKDEE
-255 EARKKEEERL
+255 FRKKEEERL
-265 EKMRKEAELQKKQE
+265 EKMRIEAELQKKQE
-279 QERLEKLHKEEE
+279 QERLEKLQKEEE

-302 KLRREEEARKKKEE
+302 IQLIEK

-322 DWDKFIEQRKKAN
+322 AEQEREWYKKIDPKKRVRFAN
-335 LASRVSKVH
+335 RMSRMHINPYS
-344 VDPQKPFALPPTNS
+344 PFALPSTKRGN
-358 GKPHPCCTY
+358 PHPECTF
-367 DYTHSIRWNINR
+367 DSTQSISWNIVR
-379 QLRLSRWSRK
+379 QEQLLRYATK
-389 TDWLRLH
+389 KDWMRMH
-396 LLRALRTAY
+396 LLLALRTAKK
-405 SIYPNSI
+405 IYPYDIKSRQAKSI
-412 NSTEG
+412 LEYE
-417 KRILKRDLE
+417 LKN
-426 AFKKRY
+426 FQPRY
-432 NGWYTYGDP
+432 AGWYGHGEP
-441 YNNTITYGY
+441 FNNNLPNGY
-450 RKNGAIDTAY
+450 RKYGAIDTVF
-460 TEFVNYI
+460 TEFVGYVL
-467 IENERKRNPYNPTG
+467 ENERKRN
-481 EFIRKPHPED
+481 K

>member
-47 FIRGFTMTNSKLD
+47 FIRGFTMTNSELD

-207 AEYKKQG
+207 AEYKKQE
-214 SEREEQRKNE
+214 SEHEEQRRNE
-224 ELKKQEELIKQ
+224 ELKKQEELRKQ

-250 LRKEE
+250 LRK
-255 EARKKEEERL
+255 
-265 EKMRKEAELQKKQE
+265 
-279 QERLEKLHKEEE
+279 
-291 EKKKQEQERLE
+291 
-302 KLRREEEARKKKEE
+302 EEEARKKKEE

-335 LASRVSKVH
+335 LASRISKVH

-358 GKPHPCCTY
+358 GKPHPCCTF
-367 DYTHSIRWNINR
+367 DPTQSIKWNIDR
-379 QLRLSRWSRK
+379 QERLRK
-389 TDWLRLH
+389 ACKKKDWLRNH
-396 LLRALRTAY
+396 LIRALYTAY
-405 SIYPNSI
+405 YIYPYDI
-412 NSTEG
+412 NSKEG
-417 KRILKRDLE
+417 KRILKRELE
-426 AFKKRY
+426 AFEKRP
-432 NGWYTYGDP
+432 NGWYTYGEP
-441 YNNTITYGY
+441 YNNTITNGY
-450 RKNGAIDTAY
+450 RRNGAIDTAY
-460 TEFVNYI
+460 TEFVSYI
-467 IENERKRNPYNPTG
+467 LENERKL
-481 EFIRKPHPED
+481 RK